1 MNKSHMPLRVSN
13 AAAFHRFA
21 AYYAPEQDST
31 LWQAGNRWLGL
42 DPQSGQALLPSISGR
57 LPGPLQPVMDAP
69 RRYGW
74 HATLKAPFSLAPGVT
89 VGALHEAMQAL
100 CSLHRAFVMPLLK
113 VQRLDNFL
121 ALVPAQASP
130 EIQDVSDACVMTLH
144 PLAQALP
151 PSEVQRRRGG
161 GLSDEQEHMLQQ
173 WGYPHVL
180 KQFQFHMSLTGSLA
194 GVSAV
199 DVQLLIAQAQAIFED
214 LAPTRFDGVALVGES
229 VSGAAFNVLHRYP
242 FSA

>member
-42 DPQSGQALLPSISGR
+42 DPKSGQALLPSISGR

-100 CSLHRAFVMPLLK
+100 CSLHHAFVMPLLK
-113 VQRLDNFL
+113 VQRVDNFL

-130 EIQDVSDACVMTLH
+130 EIQGVADACVMTLH

-151 PSEVQRRRGG
+151 QSEVQRRRGG